1 VLLRHSLY
9 IPYETIENQFIKLR
23 GVYIV
28 EKKYKE
34 TVERLLR
41 IREIGALS
49 GLIIVMIV
57 FTLISENFLTWS
69 NFIGIFTT
77 SSELG
82 IIAIGICFLMIA
94 GEFDLSV
101 GSVFAVAPMLG
112 ATLANAGVPMM
123 IAFFAG
129 LFFAGLIGMLNG
141 VIVIKAKIPS
151 FIATLGSMMFFRGV
165 LLAVSKGFTI
175 DYLSDN
181 TRFLNLLG
189 GKTFFGMR
197 ASGIWFILGMI
208 ILSFILTQTKY
219 GNHVSAVGGNPGT
232 AKAVG
237 INVNKVKFI
246 NFVTCSVFAGLAG
259 FTMFGRFHSIDPT
272 AGQLLELEAIASAVI
287 GGTLLT
293 GGYGSIAGAF
303 IGAFLIGVMRSG
315 LILAGAPA
323 YWYQGFIGVILVLA
337 VIMNTK
343 IRKIVV
349 GE

>member
-1 VLLRHSLY
+1 
-9 IPYETIENQFIKLR
+9 
-23 GVYIV
+23 V
-28 EKKYKE
+28 EKKYKNFIN
-34 TVERLLR
+34 RLLR
-41 IREIGALS
+41 VKEIGALS
-49 GLIIVMIV
+49 GLIIVMFV
-57 FTLISENFLTWS
+57 FTLLSENFLTWR

-112 ATLANAGVPMM
+112 AKLANSGVPM
-123 IAFFAG
+123 IFAFLTG
-129 LFFAGLIGMLNG
+129 LIFAGLIGLLNG
-141 VIVIKAKIPS
+141 TIVIKAKIPS

-165 LLAVSKGFTI
+165 LLAVSQGFTI
-175 DYLSDN
+175 DYLGEE
-181 TRFLNLLG
+181 TGFLNLLG
-189 GKTFFGMR
+189 GRIFFGMR
-197 ASGIWFILGMI
+197 ASGVWLIVGTVLFSI
-208 ILSFILTQTKY
+208 ILTQTRY

-232 AKAVG
+232 SKAVG
-237 INVNKVKFI
+237 VNVNKVKII
-246 NFVTCSVFAGLAG
+246 NFIICAVMAGLAG

-272 AGQLLELEAIASAVI
+272 AGQNLELEAIASSVI
-287 GGTLLT
+287 GGALLT
-293 GGYGSIAGAF
+293 GGYGSIIGAF

-343 IRKIVV
+343 IRKVVV

>member
-1 VLLRHSLY
+1 M
-9 IPYETIENQFIKLR
+9 
-23 GVYIV
+23 
-28 EKKYKE
+28 EKKHRDFIN
-34 TVERLLR
+34 RLLR
-41 IREIGALS
+41 IKEIGALS
-49 GLIIVMIV
+49 GLIIVMLV
-57 FTLISENFLTWS
+57 FTLMSENFLTWR

-112 ATLANAGVPMM
+112 AKLANSGVPMAV
-123 IAFFAG
+123 AF
-129 LFFAGLIGMLNG
+129 LISLIFAGLIGLLNG
-141 VIVIKAKIPS
+141 TIVIKARIPS

-175 DYLSDN
+175 DYLGDE
-181 TRFLNLLG
+181 TGFLNLLG
-189 GKTFFGMR
+189 GKIFFGMR
-197 ASGIWFILGMI
+197 ASGVWLILGT
-208 ILSFILTQTKY
+208 ILFSIILTQTRY
-219 GNHVSAVGGNPGT
+219 GNHVSAVGGNAGT
-232 AKAVG
+232 SKAVG
-237 INVNKVKFI
+237 VNVNRVKVI
-246 NFVTCSVFAGLAG
+246 NFIVCAVMAGLAG

-272 AGQLLELEAIASAVI
+272 AGQSLELEAIASSVI
-287 GGTLLT
+287 GGALLT
-293 GGYGSIAGAF
+293 GGYGSIIGAF

-337 VIMNTK
+337 VITNTK
-343 IRKIVV
+343 IRKVVV

>member
-1 VLLRHSLY
+1 LNKQVLDRVLRV
-9 IPYETIENQFIKLR
+9 K
-23 GVYIV
+23 
-28 EKKYKE
+28 
-34 TVERLLR
+34 
-41 IREIGALS
+41 EIGALS
-49 GLIIVMIV
+49 GLIIVMFV
-57 FTLISENFLTWS
+57 FTLLSENFLTWR

-112 ATLANAGVPMM
+112 AKLANSGVPM
-123 IAFFAG
+123 FFAFLAG
-129 LFFAGLIGMLNG
+129 LLFAGLIGLLNG
-141 VIVIKAKIPS
+141 TIVIKAKIPS

-165 LLAVSKGFTI
+165 LLAVSQGFTI
-175 DYLSDN
+175 DYLGEE
-181 TRFLNLLG
+181 TGFLNVLG
-189 GKTFFGMR
+189 GKIFFGMR
-197 ASGIWFILGMI
+197 SSGIWFILGTI
-208 ILSFILTQTKY
+208 ILSIILTQTKY

-237 INVNKVKFI
+237 VSVNKVKVI
-246 NFVTCSVFAGLAG
+246 NFIVCAMFAGFAG

-287 GGTLLT
+287 GGALLT
-293 GGYGSIAGAF
+293 GGYGSIFGAF

-343 IRKIVV
+343 IRKAVV

>member
-1 VLLRHSLY
+1 
-9 IPYETIENQFIKLR
+9 
-23 GVYIV
+23 V
-28 EKKYKE
+28 EKKYKD
-34 TVERLLR
+34 VINRILR
-41 IREIGALS
+41 VKEIGALS
-49 GLIIVMIV
+49 GLIIVMLV
-57 FTLISENFLTWS
+57 FTIMSENFLTWR
-69 NFIGIFTT
+69 NFVGIFTT

-112 ATLANAGVPMM
+112 AKLANSGVPM
-123 IAFFAG
+123 FFAFLIG
-129 LFFAGLIGMLNG
+129 LVFAGLIGLLNG
-141 VIVIKAKIPS
+141 TIVIKAKIPS

-175 DYLSDN
+175 DYLGEE
-181 TRFLNLLG
+181 TGFLNLLG
-189 GKTFFGMR
+189 GKIFFGMR
-197 ASGIWFILGMI
+197 ASGIWFIVGMI
-208 ILSFILTQTKY
+208 ILSIILTQTKY
-219 GNHVSAVGGNPGT
+219 GNHVSAVGGNAGT

-237 INVNKVKFI
+237 ISVNTVKLI
-246 NFVTCSVFAGLAG
+246 NFVVCSVFAGLAG

-272 AGQLLELEAIASAVI
+272 AGQLLELEAIASSVI
-287 GGTLLT
+287 GGALLT

-343 IRKIVV
+343 IRKAVV